1 MENQAIESELEVYII
16 EKMCASAAAGLDLQC
31 SREYWSLS
39 EEGKHAT
46 QLHKLSAEERQ
57 NLPTENLCAERF
69 LAKFG
74 ALASQSAKL
83 KQVF

>member
-1 MENQAIESELEVYII
+1 
-16 EKMCASAAAGLDLQC
+16 MCASAAAGLDLQC

-39 EEGKHAT
+39 EEGKRAT

-57 NLPTENLCAERF
+57 NLSTENVCAERF

-74 ALASQSAKL
+74 ALASQSARHSL